1 MMRAA
6 VALLLFAVASGSS
19 LAGNCTSGD
28 GLFEA
33 AGCAGRLHAQSVRH
47 APRFTAAAEE
57 AVAAAASVST
67 LRTPSHL
74 PAVAFLASA
83 AVPGS
88 GQLLLG
94 DQRWVPYLALELWA
108 WRTYLD
114 HRARGRELEE
124 RYRDVAWSVARRV
137 GTGARRDTVFEYYEA
152 LTKWTAS
159 GAWNRQPTS
168 PVIVPETDPR
178 TFNGHIWLMARA
190 LFMRGSVEVPGSPE
204 YARALE
210 YYRTHAVPPGYAW
223 AWGENELEQQAF
235 AGLITESDAAFRAG
249 GRILGVLLANHVV
262 SAVDALITA
271 RLNAAGG
278 PPIRLRLGLEP
289 EAGSPAAGVGRW
301 SVGLSLPH

>member
-1 MMRAA
+1 MMRTAI
-6 VALLLFAVASGSS
+6 ALLVLACASGSPLS
-19 LAGNCTSGD
+19 GGCPGAGG
-28 GLFEA
+28 A
-33 AGCAGRLHAQSVRH
+33 AQAVGCAGTLHAQSVRH
-47 APRFTAAAEE
+47 APRFTAAPGA
-57 AVAAAASVST
+57 AGGAAASVASFGA
-67 LRTPSHL
+67 PSHV
-74 PAVAFLASA
+74 PALAFLASA

-108 WRTYLD
+108 WRTFLD

-137 GTGARRDTVFEYYEA
+137 STGARRDTVFEYYEA

-159 GAWNRQPTS
+159 GAWDRQPTS
-168 PVIVPETDPR
+168 PVLVPETDPR

-190 LFMRGSVEVPGSPE
+190 LFMRGLVEVPGSPE

-210 YYRTHAVPPGYAW
+210 YYRTHAVPPAYAW

-235 AGLITESDAAFRAG
+235 AGLIVESDAAFRAG

-278 PPIRLRLGLEP
+278 PPIRLRLGIEP
-289 EAGSPAAGVGRW
+289 EGAGAGTGRW
-301 SVGLSLPH
+301 SFGLTLPH